1 MKPFE
6 TERSWRIKSMKRVI
20 YKERGHMTHEQFIGK
35 YASLGKEKQHHMLLE
50 SGRGGNYS
58 IVGMHPLKRY
68 ESTGKGVR
76 IIEGEREFFSDLD
89 PLQYIEQE
97 RQAMHIES
105 ADVDLPFKGGF
116 LGFVGY
122 DYARRY
128 MDIGEVASTEV
139 HIPDVVFYLFED
151 YAIFNHTTNEVT
163 WLTFKDDEHL
173 NRWKELWLDAREYE
187 QKMRSNK
194 QSLEIVAG
202 MSEDIFCEGVAHIQ
216 QLIENNRVEQ
226 VNLTVLQKAKS
237 DIPALHMYLVLRQ
250 INPSP
255 YMAFIQ
261 HEQFQVVS
269 GSPELLLK
277 KRGTQIETRPIG
289 GTRPRGMTPEEDA
302 AYIQDLKN
310 ARKDLEEHDMLVQLE
325 VKDFKKVCV
334 PNTVEVNESE
344 EIEKYSHV
352 MHLVSNVRGRLKDDV
367 TLQELVEAVF
377 PGGSITGDP
386 KLPTM
391 RAIERLEPTKR
402 NLYTGSIG
410 WIGFDGDLEWNIVIR
425 TALVEAG
432 TYYVQAGAGITSD
445 SVAKEE
451 YAESLMK
458 AEALFEALRL
468 TE

>member
-1 MKPFE
+1 
-6 TERSWRIKSMKRVI
+6 MKRVI

-173 NRWKELWLDAREYE
+173 KRWKELWLDAREYE

-250 INPSP
+250 IN
-255 YMAFIQ
+255 
-261 HEQFQVVS
+261 
-269 GSPELLLK
+269 
-277 KRGTQIETRPIG
+277 
-289 GTRPRGMTPEEDA
+289 
-302 AYIQDLKN
+302 
-310 ARKDLEEHDMLVQLE
+310 
-325 VKDFKKVCV
+325 
-334 PNTVEVNESE
+334 
-344 EIEKYSHV
+344 
-352 MHLVSNVRGRLKDDV
+352 
-367 TLQELVEAVF
+367 
-377 PGGSITGDP
+377 
-386 KLPTM
+386 
-391 RAIERLEPTKR
+391 
-402 NLYTGSIG
+402 
-410 WIGFDGDLEWNIVIR
+410 
-425 TALVEAG
+425 
-432 TYYVQAGAGITSD
+432 
-445 SVAKEE
+445 
-451 YAESLMK
+451 
-458 AEALFEALRL
+458 
-468 TE
+468 